1 MVIEVIVVIVVSV
14 VTLRIFFIGIFQR
27 MPVTTSISS
36 RTISSTLETK
46 ADLMGVAMFA
56 QAFL

>member
-14 VTLRIFFIGIFQR
+14 VTLRIFFICIFQR

-36 RTISSTLETK
+36 RTISSTLETR
-46 ADLMGVAMFA
+46 ADLDGMAMIA
-56 QAFL
+56 QGFL